1 MLLTTAYVQ
10 YSIRVYYSGRERGHI
25 YHVLVYLLCFWLQF
39 ILLFMFLFNYRVY
52 YDLPIKGDHC
62 PIDHVRLLDPADRRD
77 PQQRRSESELGT
89 ALIA

>member
-1 MLLTTAYVQ
+1 MTLDRFLIEHTNMLLTTAYVQ

-62 PIDHVRLLDPADRRD
+62 PRW
-77 PQQRRSESELGT
+77 T
-89 ALIA
+89 TN